1 MIGGN
6 MVVSEKII
14 KQLKLIFFKKRII
27 HLDNIYDILLE
38 KLGYKQHG

>member
-6 MVVSEKII
+6 MIVSEKII
-14 KQLKLIFFKKRII
+14 KAYFFKRII